1 MKRSFKFVAVAAIL
15 GGLAQPAAAAEYKI
29 GVILPYAPP
38 FGIYAKSMEAA
49 MKMALA
55 EHKGKAGGLD
65 IKMIFEND
73 NNKPPEAVSKA
84 KKLIND
90 DKVDLLM
97 GGLTSGL
104 AIPIAPIAVRGKTPL
119 VIINAGADM
128 LTGKRCSPYVIRVSF
143 SNDQIVRDS
152 GPWLFKNGV
161 KRVYAMAAD
170 YVGGHDLVKN
180 FKGPFEKAGG
190 KVIGEDFPPFS
201 TKDFGPYLAKAKAAK
216 PDAIYVF
223 FPGGMGIQF
232 VKQYDKFGLKDQIL
246 LTGPAWTVGPLLAPA
261 QGLSGVG
268 FKGPINYIPQLEN
281 AANAKFRA
289 AFKAKMKRDPDEV
302 TINGYD
308 AVKMVIQA
316 LDKIGKK
323 PKDGKAM
330 IEALRSITYN
340 GPRGPMRIDPKTN
353 NVIQNIYMVEVV
365 NDGGKPSYKVLDTI
379 ENVQD
384 SPNGCKLN

>member
-1 MKRSFKFVAVAAIL
+1 MKRSVKFLAVAAL
-15 GGLAQPAAAAEYKI
+15 VGGLTQPAAAAEYKI

-38 FGIYAKSMEAA
+38 FGIYATSMETA
-49 MKMALA
+49 MRMALA
-55 EHKGKAGGLD
+55 EHNGKAGGLD
-65 IKMIFEND
+65 IKLIFEND

-84 KKLIND
+84 KKLISD

-104 AIPIAPIAVRGKTPL
+104 AIPIAPIAIRGKTPL

-152 GPWLFKNGV
+152 GPWLFKKGY
-161 KRVYAMAAD
+161 KRIYAMAAD

-190 KVIGEDFPPFS
+190 KIVGEDYPPFS
-201 TKDFGPYLAKAKAAK
+201 TKDFGPYLAKARAAK

-232 VKQYDKFGLKDQIL
+232 VKQYDKFGLKGQIQ

-268 FKGPINYIPQLEN
+268 FKGPINYIPQLDNES
-281 AANAKFRA
+281 NAKFRA
-289 AFKAKMKRDPDEV
+289 AFKEKTKRDPDEV

-316 LDKIGKK
+316 LDKLGKK
-323 PKDGKAM
+323 PKDGTAM
-330 IEALRSITYN
+330 IEALRSLTYN

-353 NVIQNIYMVEVV
+353 NVIQNIYMVEVI
-365 NDGGKPSYKVLDTI
+365 NDSGKPSYKVLDTI
-379 ENVQD
+379 ANVQD
-384 SPNGCKLN
+384 PPNGCNL

>member
-1 MKRSFKFVAVAAIL
+1 MKRSAKFLAVAAL
-15 GGLAQPAAAAEYKI
+15 VGGLTQPAAAAEYKI

-38 FGIYAKSMEAA
+38 FGIYATSMEAA

-65 IKMIFEND
+65 IKLIFEND
-73 NNKPPEAVSKA
+73 NNKPPEAVAKA
-84 KKLIND
+84 KKLISD

-97 GGLTSGL
+97 GGLTSAL
-104 AIPIAPIAVRGKTPL
+104 AIPVAPIAIRGKTPF
-119 VIINAGADM
+119 VIINAGADV
-128 LTGKRCSPYVIRVSF
+128 LTTKRCSPWVVRVSF

-152 GPWLFKNGV
+152 GAWLVKQGFK
-161 KRVYAMAAD
+161 RAYTMMAD
-170 YVGGHDLVKN
+170 YVAGHDMVRN

-190 KVIGEDFPPFS
+190 KVVGEAYIPFQ

-216 PDAIYVF
+216 PDVIYVF

-232 VKQYDKFGLKDQIL
+232 IRQYEKFGMKGQIQL
-246 LTGPAWTVGPLLAPA
+246 SGPAWTVGPLLAPA
-261 QGLSGVG
+261 QGLAGVG
-268 FKGPINYIPQLEN
+268 FKGPINYIPQLDN
-281 AANAKFRA
+281 PVNAKFRA
-289 AFKAKMKRDPDEV
+289 AYKEKMKRDPDEV

-316 LDKIGKK
+316 LDKIGSK

-330 IEALRSITYN
+330 IEALRSLTYS

-353 NVIQNIYMVEVV
+353 NVIQNIYMVEVI
-365 NDGGKPSYKVLDTI
+365 NDSGKPSYKVLDTI
-379 ENVQD
+379 PNVQD
-384 SPNGCKLN
+384 PPNGCKL

>member
-1 MKRSFKFVAVAAIL
+1 MKRSVKLFAIAAL
-15 GGLAQPAAAAEYKI
+15 AGGLTQPAAAAEYKI

-38 FGIYAKSMEAA
+38 FGIYAKSMETA

-65 IKMIFEND
+65 IKLFFEND
-73 NNKPPEAVSKA
+73 NNKPPEAVAKA
-84 KKLIND
+84 KKLISD
-90 DKVDLLM
+90 EKVDLLM

-104 AIPIAPIAVRGKTPL
+104 AIPIVPIAVRGKTPL
-119 VIINAGADM
+119 VIINGGADM
-128 LTGKRCSPYVIRVSF
+128 LTGKRCSPWVIRVSF

-152 GPWLFKNGV
+152 GPWLFKKGI
-161 KRVYAMAAD
+161 KKVYAMAAD

-180 FKGPFEKAGG
+180 FRGPFEKAGG
-190 KVIGEDFPPFS
+190 KIVGQDFPPFS
-201 TKDFGPYLAKAKAAK
+201 TKDFGPYLAKARAAK

-232 VKQYDKFGLKDQIL
+232 VRQYDKFGLKGQIL

-268 FKGPINYIPQLEN
+268 FKGPINYIPQLDN
-281 AANAKFRA
+281 PSNTKFRA
-289 AFKAKMKRDPDEV
+289 AFKAKTKRDPDEV

-308 AVKMVIQA
+308 AIKMVVQT
-316 LDKIGKK
+316 LDKLGKK

-379 ENVQD
+379 ANVQD
-384 SPNGCKLN
+384 PPNGCKL